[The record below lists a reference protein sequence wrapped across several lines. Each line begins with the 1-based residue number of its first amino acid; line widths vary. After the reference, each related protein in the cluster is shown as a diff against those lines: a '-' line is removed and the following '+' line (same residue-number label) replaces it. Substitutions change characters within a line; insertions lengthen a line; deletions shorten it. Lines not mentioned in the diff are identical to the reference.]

1 MTDADEIEPRSGDST
16 PKGTIT
22 MSDKMAYSVQEA
34 AEQLGIGRTLA
45 YELIREGRLPSIK
58 LGNRRLV
65 PHSDLVAFLEDLP
78 RAIRA
83 A

>member
-1 MTDADEIEPRSGDST
+1 MTDN
-16 PKGTIT
+16 
-22 MSDKMAYSVQEA
+22 MAYSVEEA

-45 YELIREGRLPSIK
+45 YELIREGRLSSIK

-65 PHSDLVAFLEDLP
+65 PHSDLVAFLDGL
-78 RAIRA
+78 RHGTRA

>member
-1 MTDADEIEPRSGDST
+1 MAGS
-16 PKGTIT
+16 KL
-22 MSDKMAYSVQEA
+22 AYSVTEA

-45 YELIREGRLPSIK
+45 YDLIREGRLPSFK

-65 PHSDLVAFLEDLP
+65 TKVDLEAFLESL
-78 RAIRA
+78 RSGQA

>member
-1 MTDADEIEPRSGDST
+1 MA
-16 PKGTIT
+16 
-22 MSDKMAYSVQEA
+22 SDKLAYSVDEA

-45 YELIREGRLPSIK
+45 YELIRDGRLPSLK

-65 PHSDLVAFLEDLP
+65 ARADLEAFVESL
-78 RAIRA
+78 RSQQA